1 MVTTSEPPVLKEKFE
16 WFVLSKQRKLTVLGY
31 WVGSLMPSFIVIVSA
46 LLIFR
51 NAVVSSIASTP
62 HPELVYAILG
72 TFLLGVI
79 LASITLYRY
88 TIEGNLVHRWNHALP
103 KQKPILLSNL
113 RWKTYLHPLF
123 ELMLG
128 GRRVDANTRQAV
140 IEQEIAAVNE
150 RFNDRLSLPN
160 YLAGALV
167 GLGLVG
173 TFVGLLGTLEDLGKL
188 FGALVDTGSAS
199 ANPAEVFA
207 DMVRR
212 LQDPMRGMGTAFVAS
227 LYGLLGSLV
236 LGLQILAVGKIGH
249 SLINQLHVLVRKDEM
264 SVAEKES
271 AHRKTFPALWIESAS
286 AKEVNAIHELKELMH
301 AQIVQQQQDMD
312 RFRSEVL
319 GVIQSGQTLTEKIV
333 SEISNASKEVA
344 GQHAKSMKDLSTIL
358 RSHLEHNHQETQIL
372 RKEIFNVAANC
383 QSVLDAVR
391 DSMAADEKFRKTV
404 PRTTYWQEAWQ
415 QVQAYLRRSKTDE
428 TLSELSQITKRQ
440 TRLLNDIHAQMKT
453 LKRSDFIRTE

>member
-1 MVTTSEPPVLKEKFE
+1 
-16 WFVLSKQRKLTVLGY
+16 
-31 WVGSLMPSFIVIVSA
+31 
-46 LLIFR
+46 
-51 NAVVSSIASTP
+51 
-62 HPELVYAILG
+62 
-72 TFLLGVI
+72 
-79 LASITLYRY
+79 
-88 TIEGNLVHRWNHALP
+88 
-103 KQKPILLSNL
+103 
-113 RWKTYLHPLF
+113 
-123 ELMLG
+123 MLG

-188 FGALVDTGSAS
+188 FGALVDTGSVS

-271 AHRKTFPALWIESAS
+271 AHRKTFPAIWIENAS

-344 GQHAKSMKDLSTIL
+344 GQHAKSMKDLSTLL

-372 RKEIFNVAANC
+372 RKEVFNVAANC

-391 DSMAADEKFRKTV
+391 DSVAADEKFRKTV

-415 QVQAYLRRSKTDE
+415 QVQAYLKRSKTDE